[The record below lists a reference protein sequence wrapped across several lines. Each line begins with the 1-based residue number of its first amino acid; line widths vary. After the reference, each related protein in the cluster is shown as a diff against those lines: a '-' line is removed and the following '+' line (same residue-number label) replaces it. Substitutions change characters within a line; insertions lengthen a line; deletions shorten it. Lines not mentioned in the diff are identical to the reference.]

1 VIVGRHIS
9 IHRRELSD
17 RQWERLFDKLTFY
30 NDNGDSVECFRAIYT
45 RNRIDIPRGAWN
57 LVSDLDYVDNRVR
70 PKMPKLKFTVE
81 LDDTSK
87 DERFG
92 DQSEAVKA
100 MFEHEQGQ
108 IIRPPGTGK
117 SQIVLAFAAECE
129 TSVLVIVHT
138 EDILNQWIR
147 YISEAMPGITPGVI
161 RGSKCDVRQITIGT
175 IQTLK
180 KYTDREFWKQF
191 GCVVADEAHHG
202 AAPTWEAVLNG
213 CPAFYRFGMTASETR
228 ADGMHPALNFI
239 LGPVIHKQE
248 FSSPVKLSVT
258 PVRTSF
264 YYGYR
269 GQFDWMPMLNKLVT
283 DDRRNQQIAEV
294 ASDEMR
300 QGNSVLIL
308 SRRIEHLERIADGVE
323 GRVEILTGKRSREDR
338 KRILSEFRNGE
349 LRCLA
354 ATQLADEALDVP
366 RLNRVILTH
375 PGKHEGRLIQQIGRA
390 IRQHPDKHDAV
401 IYDVMDSRVGVLRR
415 QWDQRKRSYK
425 KSKIKV
431 RKIGRLF

>member
-1 VIVGRHIS
+1 MIVGKYIS

-17 RQWERLFDKLTFY
+17 RQWEKLFDKLTFL
-30 NDNGDSVECFRAIYT
+30 NGNGEVVECFRAIYT
-45 RNRIDIPRGAWN
+45 RNRIAIPRGAWN
-57 LVSDLDYVDNRVR
+57 LVSQLDYVDKRVR
-70 PKMPKLKFTVE
+70 PKMPKLNFTVQ
-81 LDDTSK
+81 LDDTTK

-92 DQSEAVKA
+92 DQSEAVKS

-117 SQIVLAFAAECE
+117 SQIVLAFAAQCE

-138 EDILNQWIR
+138 EDILNQWTR
-147 YISEAMPGITPGVI
+147 YISESMPGVI
-161 RGSKCDVRQITIGT
+161 PGVVRGSQCDVRQITIGT
-175 IQTLK
+175 VQTLK
-180 KYTDREFWKQF
+180 NYTGDFWKQF

-202 AAPTWEAVLNG
+202 AAPSWEAVLNS
-213 CPAFYRFGMTASETR
+213 CPAYYRFGMTASETR

-248 FSSPVKLSVT
+248 FSSPVKLTVT
-258 PVRTSF
+258 PVRTNF

-283 DDRRNQQIAEV
+283 DDKRNLQIAGV
-294 ASDEMR
+294 ANDEIR
-300 QGNSVLIL
+300 NGNSVLIL

-323 GRVEILTGKRSREDR
+323 GRVEILTGKRSRADR
-338 KRILSEFRNGE
+338 ERILAEFRSGK
-349 LRCLA
+349 LRCMA

-390 IRQHPDKHDAV
+390 IRQHPDKQDAV
-401 IYDVMDSRVGVLRR
+401 IYDVMDTRVGVLKR

-431 RKIGRLF
+431 KKIGRLF